1 MLLAMAANETES
13 FTRPGV
19 VQGMPPAAPRPRPRP
34 HVPVR
39 SPQEPSAE
47 RDPPH
52 VCMGHSL
59 RMDQR
64 PHEDVF
70 DPALAFSR
78 LIFATIKSK
87 FDRTTRAFFGK
98 RRSEPCSLE
107 ERVKQ
112 LALESQLGVRE
123 CRVFP
128 ANGRH
133 VAILGCGD
141 MGRSVAVELLRRG
154 CTVRLHDSNRYTL
167 RNAKASIIASM
178 RFAVQNELLLPADVK
193 PLSERLKTARSLSEA
208 VDGASFVWEAITED
222 AEAKQLLFLELG
234 RVCDDLKV
242 SPAQKPYALRTGPV
256 LVPRSVS
263 RTFLPHL
270 AHLFALS

>member
-1 MLLAMAANETES
+1 
-13 FTRPGV
+13 
-19 VQGMPPAAPRPRPRP
+19 
-34 HVPVR
+34 
-39 SPQEPSAE
+39 
-47 RDPPH
+47 
-52 VCMGHSL
+52 
-59 RMDQR
+59 MDQR

-242 SPAQKPYALRTGPV
+242 SPAHKTIRFTHRPRPRPTQRLSHFSTAPRTSLCSLVALRPPS
-256 LVPRSVS
+256 LVPPFFYSSSHPLYPHPHPTLSSAPVPPPC
-263 RTFLPHL
+263 LPRPP
-270 AHLFALS
+270 APPGP